1 MSLRVRFVLI
11 IGVLSL
17 LSAVSLAFFSY
28 RFSVNNAMVEARK
41 QGNIVFNYIEASRSF
56 FRDKQLPQIMG
67 LVDKDRFLPELMS
80 GFALTRG
87 VWENFSK
94 NLSGYIFKQATVDPL
109 HPPNKADAQ
118 ELAIIDEFRNRPE
131 LKTKEG
137 ILEKGGEKYFY
148 FARPVKVE
156 KGCLRCHGNP
166 DDAPRDQVEIYGT
179 ASGYHWLDGDTVASF
194 IVYVPIQAAL
204 DNARQSATQLF
215 LIGSGG
221 ILLIMLIFWVFL
233 NKYVVGPV
241 TMLEQRATDIS
252 LGKDI
257 ASKITPSSND
267 EIGSLARAVDRLR
280 ISMEK
285 MLQRY
290 KGK

>member
-28 RFSVNNAMVEARK
+28 RFSVNNALVEARK

-56 FRDKQLPQIMG
+56 FRDKQLPRIMG
-67 LVDKDRFLPELMS
+67 LVEKDRFYPELMS

-87 VWENFSK
+87 VWEIFSK
-94 NLSGYIFKQATVDPL
+94 NLAGYQFKQATVDPL

-118 ELAIIDEFRNRPE
+118 ELAIIDEFRANPD

-148 FARPVKVE
+148 FARPAKVE

-166 DDAPRDQVEIYGT
+166 DDAPRDQLEIYGT
-179 ASGYHWLDGDTVASF
+179 ASGYHWLDGDTVAAF
-194 IVYVPIQAAL
+194 IVYVPIQAAI
-204 DNARQSATQLF
+204 DNARQSAAQLF

-257 ASKITPSSND
+257 ASKITTSSND